1 MGTLIKAIL
10 EFIYGVLKESY
21 DTPTTAS
28 EVEPNRNDADRFS
41 DWLRDREE
49 GGSGE
54 LRQECLPSGSEPEG
68 EDLHQER
75 KRGMGVE

>member
-10 EFIYGVLKESY
+10 EFIYGVLKDSY
-21 DTPTTAS
+21 EAPTTAS
-28 EVEPNRNDADRFS
+28 EVEPNRNDAEHFS

-49 GGSGE
+49 GGSGQ
-54 LRQECLPSGSEPEG
+54 LRQERIPSGTEPEG